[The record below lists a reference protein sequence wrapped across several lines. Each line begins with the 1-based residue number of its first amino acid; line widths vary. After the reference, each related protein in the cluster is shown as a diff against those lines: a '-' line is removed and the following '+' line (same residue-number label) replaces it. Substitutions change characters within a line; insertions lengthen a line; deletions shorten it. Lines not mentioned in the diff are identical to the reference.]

1 MVFAESVNLAR
12 RLSARNENDLLQERV
27 TGALIWSIY
36 NNAPLVGFRLPNVF
50 IQSFKLPALSR
61 HMRCFYVLLLYEL
74 KHLLLLLIDS
84 QHSHRECKLI
94 AAKVAG
100 IQHLPSECHQF
111 NDVINAVPKSSDSND
126 LSIAFQ
132 GMGNSAAAA
141 IKARKTGKQNY
152 AQIQRRFTNT
162 RRFSNG
168 K

>member
-27 TGALIWSIY
+27 T
-36 NNAPLVGFRLPNVF
+36 
-50 IQSFKLPALSR
+50 
-61 HMRCFYVLLLYEL
+61 
-74 KHLLLLLIDS
+74 DS